1 MELLLLLL
9 MVLVDAVAVA
19 VDNEGGE
26 VAAFQE

>member
-1 MELLLLLL
+1 VELLLLL
-9 MVLVDAVAVA
+9 MVILDAVAVA